1 MTKSL
6 VWELLNSTIFDDILK
21 ENLTVDLNEKMLMP
35 EIIVIKESPL
45 NF

>member
-6 VWELLNSTIFDDILK
+6 VWELLNSIIFDDILK
-21 ENLTVDLNEKMLMP
+21 ENLTVDLNEKLLLP
-35 EIIVIKESPL
+35 EIIVIMESPL